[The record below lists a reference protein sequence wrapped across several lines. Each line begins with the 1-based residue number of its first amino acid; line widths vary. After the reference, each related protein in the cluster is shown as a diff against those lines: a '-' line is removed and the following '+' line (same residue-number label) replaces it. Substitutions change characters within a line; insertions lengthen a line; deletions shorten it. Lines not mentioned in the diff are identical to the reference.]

1 MFYTFDPKAMYSI
14 LIKDTELYPKKTA
27 AYELSSN
34 RSTRRLPI
42 MLTASR
48 SDFTLFIGPGLLFA
62 EGAQHRRQRKWLNPV
77 FSVAQ
82 LRDVSHVFY
91 GVAYKVS
98 PPLSVAKSFSNSA
111 TQLEEAIR
119 NRVGA
124 QSQDLD
130 VNGWMART
138 TLEMLGQAGLGYSFD
153 KFTEDSTDSYGEA
166 LKSFLCVLCFPFMRD
181 KLNISTPAVPLST
194 MFLY

>member
-1 MFYTFDPKAMYSI
+1 M
-14 LIKDTELYPKKTA
+14 
-27 AYELSSN
+27 
-34 RSTRRLPI
+34 
-42 MLTASR
+42 
-48 SDFTLFIGPGLLFA
+48 
-62 EGAQHRRQRKWLNPV
+62 
-77 FSVAQ
+77 AQ

-91 GVAYKVS
+91 GVAYKVNPS
-98 PPLSVAKSFSNSA
+98 LSVVKYFSDNA

-119 NRVGA
+119 NRIGA

-166 LKSFLCVLCFPFMRD
+166 LKSFLYVLCFPFMRD
-181 KLNISTPAVPLST
+181 KLNISTPVVLLST
-194 MFLY
+194 TFLY